1 MIKFLDTVHDELL
14 KPLTSI
20 DIELFVKGLVDR
32 RLEPDKQL
40 AVEVTRNWSE
50 IASGRFQYDR
60 LKAEVGALLSVTKQ
74 DIIDFWDKLYLK
86 ERRMLVSEIVPRTG
100 PTSKEPALSYGY
112 KGGEPTTVLGI
123 NDIDK
128 FRGSGEFQLE

>member
-1 MIKFLDTVHDELL
+1 
-14 KPLTSI
+14 
-20 DIELFVKGLVDR
+20 VDR

-60 LKAEVGALLSVTKQ
+60 LKAEVGSLLSVTKQ

-86 ERRMLVSEIVPRTG
+86 ERRMLVSDIVPRIG

-112 KGGEPTTVLGI
+112 KDGVPSTVLGI

-128 FRGSGEFQLE
+128 FRASGESQLG